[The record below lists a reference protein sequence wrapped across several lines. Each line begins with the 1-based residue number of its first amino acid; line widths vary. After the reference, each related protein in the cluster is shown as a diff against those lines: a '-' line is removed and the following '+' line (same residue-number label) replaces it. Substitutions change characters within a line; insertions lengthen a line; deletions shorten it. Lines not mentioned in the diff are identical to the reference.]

1 MPLPQKKLI
10 PGILLAL
17 IITALAAPPLWWS
30 TANPPV
36 IDPAASVNN
45 RGPANI
51 GQAKHMAKSALDAL
65 RPILPDVADAIEVD
79 LAAIVD
85 LTVPDPKPVGWSEKQ
100 RAPLLIGQ
108 LKAIADPFYT
118 HLNTAAPHWLEAER
132 ITNGTN
138 HIPGQSSHGQPP
150 HPTITTRAWR
160 TSDS

>member
-85 LTVPDPKPVGWSEKQ
+85 LTVPDPKPVGWSESKEP
-100 RAPLLIGQ
+100 RSSSASSRPSPIPSTPTLTPPRPTGSKPSASPMAPI
-108 LKAIADPFYT
+108 
-118 HLNTAAPHWLEAER
+118 
-132 ITNGTN
+132 
-138 HIPGQSSHGQPP
+138 IPGQSSHGQPP